1 LREVDSIKRRI
12 YSLSL
17 MTVCISKSSR
27 QLNTN
32 WWVVDHLHRYPAIC
46 EPSAYPHGKQRERL
60 PRDGKPLAS
69 ADCEIQAGALT

>member
-46 EPSAYPHGKQRERL
+46 EARAYPYGKQRERL
-60 PRDGKPLAS
+60 SRDASSLAPE
-69 ADCEIQAGALT
+69 DCEIQAGALT